1 MFNKQNSSLSLVPTW
16 FRWFFIAVLVGIMV
30 QFALIGYAFFKIATV
45 DFSNGVKPVIE
56 TVWCGKPG
64 CMEESK

>member
-1 MFNKQNSSLSLVPTW
+1 MFNKQNSSLSLVPSC
-16 FRWFFIAVLVGIMV
+16 FRWFFIAVLVAIVV
-30 QFALIGYAFFKIATV
+30 QFALFGYALFKIASA

-56 TVWCGKPG
+56 TVWCGKPK